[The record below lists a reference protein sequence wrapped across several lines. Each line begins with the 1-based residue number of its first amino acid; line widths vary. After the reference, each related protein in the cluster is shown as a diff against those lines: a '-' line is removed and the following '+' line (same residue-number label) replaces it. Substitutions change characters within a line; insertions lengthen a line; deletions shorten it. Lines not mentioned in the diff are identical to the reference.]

1 MGKAQSFVTNFKV
14 DHERI
19 ENMFEAK
26 WYSSEDRDVAAI
38 LQEINEMLISE
49 QNQGNSAMKGKGGT
63 VAKGTAKNKSGNVRG
78 HATQAASGA
87 AAEVLEATQMAPLNI
102 FRKID
107 FEK

>member
-26 WYSSEDRDVAAI
+26 WYSSEDKDVAAI

-49 QNQGNSAMKGKGGT
+49 QN
-63 VAKGTAKNKSGNVRG
+63 
-78 HATQAASGA
+78 
-87 AAEVLEATQMAPLNI
+87 
-102 FRKID
+102 
-107 FEK
+107 